1 MNQVMSAVPVK
12 GGWCV
17 QVLLPSGKLR
27 WVPCAGSFREA
38 IDQAALWEP
47 EEGEKE

>member
-1 MNQVMSAVPVK
+1 MNQVMSAVPVR

-17 QVLLPSGKLR
+17 QVLLPSGKLW

-38 IDQAALWEP
+38 IDQALRWEG
-47 EEGEKE
+47 EEGEDQ

>member
-1 MNQVMSAVPVK
+1 MNQVMNAVPVK

-17 QVLLPSGKLR
+17 QVLLPSGKPR

-47 EEGEKE
+47 EEGENE